1 MKRPKQVEV
10 QCQVVDP
17 EAKQLTS
24 PEKIPKLES
33 QVAPILLFAVPL
45 PLPGLPSAPPPPPH
59 GLQGESHVEDAKSH
73 PKGGQDWEESKLN
86 WDALRALCVPVTT
99 PTRCHIQVHD
109 HWEKGSTGG
118 VLDKCREHLGGSSRK
133 TVWKFSLAIR
143 QLPLIGWFWQTH
155 RQSGTQDVLSVL
167 EIWKLSKIN

>member
-1 MKRPKQVEV
+1 MKRQKQVEV

-73 PKGGQDWEESKLN
+73 PKGGQD
-86 WDALRALCVPVTT
+86 
-99 PTRCHIQVHD
+99 
-109 HWEKGSTGG
+109 
-118 VLDKCREHLGGSSRK
+118 
-133 TVWKFSLAIR
+133 
-143 QLPLIGWFWQTH
+143 
-155 RQSGTQDVLSVL
+155 
-167 EIWKLSKIN
+167 